1 MWFSIGVRQ
10 EGGSLDRQWVETGEA
25 MIPTL
30 PVCLE
35 FMEFLITLDDVD
47 EDASRCLLPAVCYRL
62 GTVLSLSRASH
73 EK

>member
-35 FMEFLITLDDVD
+35 FMEFLIT
-47 EDASRCLLPAVCYRL
+47 SL
-62 GTVLSLSRASH
+62 GINYLQ
-73 EK
+73 